1 MTLPTPLEQ
10 KVTKPR
16 GEKCQI
22 CGKTYTGGNSN
33 ISCLVLHAPG
43 TCCHYGETEVK
54 PPSLPSQEPV
64 ERELN
69 DIQLKMLEKMLE
81 WDYEYSYP
89 YDYFDN
95 IFDKN
100 TLKKNM
106 RGLVAKGYV
115 QICRGGM
122 DDDDGHPIGGT
133 GFCLDYERIKE
144 IRELV
149 KERETTIETWKLD
162 LERLLWSYHENGR
175 PDGKTGV
182 IGNPKT
188 IEEFVAHQKA
198 LSRAEVLEEVR
209 GKVEELHSTSETGSV
224 QHECSQEGYEYGLE
238 DVLDLLTGDN
248 QSK

>member
-1 MTLPTPLEQ
+1 MTP
-10 KVTKPR
+10 
-16 GEKCQI
+16 
-22 CGKTYTGGNSN
+22 N
-33 ISCLVLHAPG
+33 
-43 TCCHYGETEVK
+43 
-54 PPSLPSQEPV
+54 QEPV

-69 DIQLKMLEKMLE
+69 DIQIKMLEKMLE

-175 PDGKTGV
+175 PDGKTGI

-188 IEEFVAHQKA
+188 IEEFVSHQKA
-198 LSRAEVLEEVR
+198 LSRAEVLEEIR
-209 GKVEELHSTSETGSV
+209 GKVEGMMKYGNKHYGCGDCCGACDDDNHNEILQDIKTIIGEL
-224 QHECSQEGYEYGLE
+224 
-238 DVLDLLTGDN
+238 
-248 QSK
+248 